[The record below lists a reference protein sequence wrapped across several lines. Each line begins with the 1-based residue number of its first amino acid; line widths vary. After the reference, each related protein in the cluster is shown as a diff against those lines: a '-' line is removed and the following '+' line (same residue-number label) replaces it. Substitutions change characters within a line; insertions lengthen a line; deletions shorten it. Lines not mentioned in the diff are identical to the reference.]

1 MCTDIQANNKRI
13 AKNTL
18 LLYLRT
24 FLTLIINLYASR
36 VVLNALGV
44 EDFGIYN
51 VVGGVVGMFTLISGS
66 MTTATQ
72 RFIAFEL
79 GKKDGDSNHVF
90 SATLTIHIAIAAIVV
105 LLGETFGFWFIN
117 EKLVISQE
125 RMMAANWVFQF
136 SLLTF
141 VLNIISIP
149 YNGLIVAHERM
160 DAFAFISIGE
170 AVLKLLCVLSLE
182 FIFTD
187 TLILYAF
194 YMLAIAFV
202 IRLAYGIFCSK
213 FFTDSKY
220 RFFKKSPIYHQ
231 ILGFTGWN
239 FLGSTAGVLSN
250 QGQNIL
256 INMFFGVVP
265 NAARAIASQVDNALN
280 QFVTNFTMAL
290 NPQITK
296 SYAMGDKE
304 YTLKLVSQ
312 GGKLCFFL
320 FLCGAAP
327 IMFCASEILEIW
339 LKQVPDYSVL
349 FLRLSFVYILLQTWS
364 QTLYTL
370 MLASGDIKLYQII
383 VSGTCLL
390 SFPLTWFFF
399 RQGYGS
405 EYSYYSL
412 IIVNTVCLVLRLLIL
427 QKKTG
432 IEAWGYVK
440 SVIFPCITVSLCVYF
455 TSLFIMTLVVHW
467 LLSFIIVAL
476 SCLFYIVILGLT
488 KPERKL
494 IFVYLRN
501 KFIKKTHNI

>member
-1 MCTDIQANNKRI
+1 MSTDIQSNNKRI

-24 FLTLIINLYASR
+24 LFTLIINLYASR

-105 LLGETFGFWFIN
+105 LLGESLGLWFIN
-117 EKLVISQE
+117 EKLVIAQE
-125 RMMAANWVFQF
+125 RMMAANWVYQF

-170 AVLKLLCVLSLE
+170 SVLKLICVLSLE
-182 FIFTD
+182 YIFTD

-194 YMLAIAFV
+194 YMFAIAFV

-213 FFTDSKY
+213 SFTDSKY

-256 INMFFGVVP
+256 INMFFGVIP

-304 YTLKLVSQ
+304 YSLKLVSQ

-327 IMFCASEILEIW
+327 IMFCAPEILKIW
-339 LKQVPDYSVL
+339 LKQVPEYSVL

-370 MLASGDIKLYQII
+370 MLASGDIKLYQI
-383 VSGTCLL
+383 VVGGASLL

-399 RQGYGS
+399 RLGYGS

-412 IIVNTVCLVLRLLIL
+412 IIVSPICLVSRLIIL

-432 IEAWGYVK
+432 VIAWEYVK
-440 SVIFPCITVSLCVYF
+440 SVIFPCIIVSLCVYV
-455 TSLFIMTLVVHW
+455 TSLLIRNLYTYW
-467 LLSFIIVAL
+467 LLSFILVVV
-476 SCLFYIVILGLT
+476 SCLFFISVIGLT
-488 KPERKL
+488 KTERKL
-494 IFVYLRN
+494 ALGYVLN
-501 KFIKKTHNI
+501 KVKK